1 MPLPI
6 KIFEISDVVLKD
18 GQKGR
23 INDNVL
29 YTPISLVSWLPLC
42 DHVSCLSY
50 DLDVGA
56 RNHRHLCAVH
66 YSKTPGFE
74 VANLLNIA

>member
-1 MPLPI
+1 MI
-6 KIFEISDVVLKD
+6 
-18 GQKGR
+18 R
-23 INDNVL
+23 
-29 YTPISLVSWLPLC
+29 
-42 DHVSCLSY
+42 LSY

-74 VANLLNIA
+74 VAKYCIGRQYGLVHIGSFTYAKRGNEFWYMVTNNHN